1 MCEGLDAVK
10 DTFGARAHAAV
21 RAIPPGRVAS
31 YGAVAAAAGRP
42 GAARAVGRILRGVGE
57 REDVPWWRVINS
69 RGEITIPR
77 SGLAASLQ
85 RALLD
90 DAQDLGQEPRP
101 RRPGLA
107 GRRLAKRWPVE
118 VPK

>member
-85 RALLD
+85 RALLEEEGIEFD
-90 DAQDLGQEPRP
+90 DAGRVDMPRF
-101 RRPGLA
+101 GWHF
-107 GRRLAKRWPVE
+107 GE
-118 VPK
+118 ESID